1 MITSLSRCS
10 RFNVD
15 RVQCSSHADN
25 KVPDTRGLS
34 LAYCYTRQY
43 AEGTA
48 NELGGLVVAD
58 AEAPLTLESALLE
71 SDFMG
76 ATGTAFLLRDA
87 TGRVIDCNDRA
98 ERLFQSS
105 REDLMS
111 DDPLRVTWNP
121 VHEDGTPFTL
131 DELPAVAAIRTGD
144 PIYGVIQGIEVP
156 SGEQLWF
163 TVNAYPIVRNGV
175 TRGVLIAYI
184 DATERVRRGHV
195 VAMLLDLH
203 RLDSEAISEGAALR
217 HLCHAL
223 VASGQFALVW
233 VGIARDQPE
242 GRVDIVE
249 SAGAQGYVSEGMV
262 SWSISEPT
270 GRGPVGT
277 AFRTSSTVTISD
289 LLAVAQMS
297 PWRERVVRHGLRS
310 SVTIPFSPGGE
321 RAVLAVYSRHR
332 NAFDELTVSGLE
344 NIARA
349 TERVI
354 AHGAAALELAAAL
367 SGTLS
372 ALARITEARD
382 PYTAGHQSR
391 VGTLAATIA
400 QRLGLE
406 PTLIERVRDAG
417 AVHDVGKVALSSEI
431 LIKPSRLTDLEYR
444 MIKRHALIGYEIL
457 SKASLPWP
465 IPEVALQ
472 HHERLNGSGY
482 PNSLVGD
489 DIILPARIV
498 AVADVV
504 EAMSNHRPY
513 RAALGLEQALD
524 QVASNAGTLYDAEVV
539 RHCLKVFE
547 DGFEFTTD
555 QPESIFNV

>member
-1 MITSLSRCS
+1 MS
-10 RFNVD
+10 
-15 RVQCSSHADN
+15 
-25 KVPDTRGLS
+25 
-34 LAYCYTRQY
+34 
-43 AEGTA
+43 
-48 NELGGLVVAD
+48 D
-58 AEAPLTLESALLE
+58 AEVPLTLESALLE

-76 ATGTAFLLRDA
+76 ATGTAFILREA
-87 TGRVIDCNDRA
+87 TGRVVDCNDRA
-98 ERLFQSS
+98 VRLFESS
-105 REDLMS
+105 REDLLS

-121 VHEDGTPFTL
+121 VHEDGTPFAL
-131 DELPAVAAIRTGD
+131 DELPSVAALRTGD

-156 SGEQLWF
+156 NGEQRWF
-163 TVNAYPIVRNGV
+163 SVNAYPIIREGSV
-175 TRGVLIAYI
+175 RGVLLAYL

-195 VAMLLDLH
+195 VSMLLDLH
-203 RLDSEAISEGAALR
+203 RLDTEAISEAAALH

-233 VGIARDQPE
+233 VGVARDVPE

-249 SAGAQGYVSEGMV
+249 SAGVTGYLSDDMV
-262 SWSISEPT
+262 SWSGDRPT
-270 GRGPVGT
+270 GLGPVGT
-277 AFRTSSTVTISD
+277 AFRTSSTVVTSD
-289 LLAVAQMS
+289 LLAAARMS

-310 SVTIPFSPGGE
+310 SATIPFNPGGE

-344 NIARA
+344 NIAREV
-349 TERVI
+349 ERVI
-354 AHGAAALELAAAL
+354 ARGASAQELAAAL
-367 SGTLS
+367 SGTLT

-391 VGTLAATIA
+391 VGSLAATIA
-400 QRLGLE
+400 ARLGLE
-406 PTLIERVRDAG
+406 SSLVDRVRDAG

-444 MIKRHALIGYEIL
+444 MIKRHALIGHEIL
-457 SKASLPWP
+457 SQASLPWP

-482 PNSLVGD
+482 PNALVGE

-513 RAALGLEQALD
+513 RPAVGLEQALD

-539 RHCLKVFE
+539 RHCLAIFE
-547 DGFEFTTD
+547 DGFEFAVGEPD
-555 QPESIFNV
+555 SIFNL

>member
-1 MITSLSRCS
+1 MRYSRS
-10 RFNVD
+10 
-15 RVQCSSHADN
+15 
-25 KVPDTRGLS
+25 
-34 LAYCYTRQY
+34 Y

-48 NELGGLVVAD
+48 RNVGGVVIVPD
-58 AEAPLTLESALLE
+58 AEVPLTLESALLE
-71 SDFMG
+71 SDFLG
-76 ATGTAFLLRDA
+76 ATGTAFILRDV
-87 TGRVIDCNDRA
+87 TGRVVDCNDRA
-98 ERLFQSS
+98 VRLFQSS

-131 DELPAVAAIRTGD
+131 NELPSVAAIRTGD
-144 PIYGVIQGIEVP
+144 PIYGVVQGIEIP
-156 SGEQLWF
+156 NGEQRWF
-163 TVNAYPIVRNGV
+163 TVNAYPVIRHG
-175 TRGVLIAYI
+175 TIRGVLLAYL

-195 VAMLLDLH
+195 VNMLLDLH
-203 RLDSEAISEGAALR
+203 RLESEAISEAATLR
-217 HLCHAL
+217 HLCLAL

-233 VGIARDQPE
+233 VGVARDQPE

-249 SAGAQGYVSEGMV
+249 SAGVQGYMANGMV
-262 SWSISEPT
+262 SWSGDHPN

-277 AFRTSSTVTISD
+277 AFRTSSTVVTSD
-289 LLAVAQMS
+289 LLAAAQMA
-297 PWRERVVRHGLRS
+297 PWRERVIRHGLRS

-321 RAVLAVYSRHR
+321 RAVFCVYSRHR

-344 NIARA
+344 NIAREV
-349 TERVI
+349 ERVI
-354 AHGAAALELAAAL
+354 AHGISALELAAAL
-367 SGTLS
+367 SGTLT

-391 VGTLAATIA
+391 VGSLAATIA
-400 QRLGLE
+400 GRLGLDE
-406 PTLIERVRDAG
+406 GLIDRVRDAG

-482 PNSLVGD
+482 PNALVGE

-513 RAALGLEQALD
+513 RPAVGLEQALD
-524 QVASNAGTLYDAEVV
+524 QVASNAGTLYDPEVV
-539 RHCLKVFE
+539 RHCVAIFE
-547 DGFEFTTD
+547 DGYEFGPD
-555 QPESIFNV
+555 QSDSIFNV

>member
-1 MITSLSRCS
+1 M
-10 RFNVD
+10 
-15 RVQCSSHADN
+15 
-25 KVPDTRGLS
+25 
-34 LAYCYTRQY
+34 
-43 AEGTA
+43 
-48 NELGGLVVAD
+48 AD
-58 AEAPLTLESALLE
+58 AEVPLTLESALLE
-71 SDFMG
+71 SNFMG
-76 ATGTAFLLRDA
+76 ATGTAFVLRDA
-87 TGRVIDCNDRA
+87 VGRVIDCNERA
-98 ERLFQSS
+98 VRLFQSS

-121 VHEDGTPFTL
+121 VHEDGTPFAL
-131 DELPAVAAIRTGD
+131 EELPSVTALRTGD
-144 PIYGVIQGIEVP
+144 PVHGVVQGIEVP
-156 SGEQLWF
+156 SSEQRWF
-163 TVNAYPIVRNGV
+163 TVNAYPVIRDGAVHGA
-175 TRGVLIAYI
+175 LLAYI

-195 VAMLLDLH
+195 ATMLLDLH
-203 RLDSEAISEGAALR
+203 RLDSEAVSAAAALR
-217 HLCHAL
+217 HLCLAL

-249 SAGAQGYVSEGMV
+249 SAGIEGYVTENMV
-262 SWSISEPT
+262 SWSSAQPQ

-277 AFRTSSTVTISD
+277 AFATSSTVVTSD
-289 LLAVAQMS
+289 LLAVARQS
-297 PWRERVVRHGLRS
+297 AWRERVVRHGLRS
-310 SVTIPFSPGGE
+310 SVVIPFSPGGE

-344 NIARA
+344 NIAR
-349 TERVI
+349 TVEQVM

-382 PYTAGHQSR
+382 PYTAGHQSQ
-391 VGTLAATIA
+391 VGSLAATIA
-400 QRLGLE
+400 QRLGLDSA
-406 PTLIERVRDAG
+406 LIDRVREAG

-482 PNSLVGD
+482 PHALGGD

-513 RAALGLEQALD
+513 RPALGLEQALD

-539 RHCLKVFE
+539 RHCLRAFE
-547 DGFEFTTD
+547 DGFEFVDD
-555 QPESIFNV
+555 QPDSIFNL